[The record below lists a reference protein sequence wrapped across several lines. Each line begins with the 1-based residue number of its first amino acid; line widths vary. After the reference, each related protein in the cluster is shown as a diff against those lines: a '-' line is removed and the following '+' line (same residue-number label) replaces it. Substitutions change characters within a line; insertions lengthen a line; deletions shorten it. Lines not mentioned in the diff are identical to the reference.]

1 MDSRKNTLSTSVT
14 PYMQSEDEGDDLF
27 MTRDEVTEV
36 VKQFRIDRLNEFLK
50 APDVV
55 ALTWL
60 THLSKVTWS
69 SGAVPLDWENRVVFP
84 DFRKGD

>member
-55 ALTWL
+55 ALTLQGYVELWGSASRL
-60 THLSKVTWS
+60 GE
-69 SGAVPLDWENRVVFP
+69 SGGVSRL
-84 DFRKGD
+84 

>member
-1 MDSRKNTLSTSVT
+1 
-14 PYMQSEDEGDDLF
+14 MQSEDEGDDLF

-55 ALTWL
+55 ALTLQGYVELWGSASRL
-60 THLSKVTWS
+60 GE
-69 SGAVPLDWENRVVFP
+69 SGGVSRL
-84 DFRKGD
+84 